1 MNKLV
6 LTIAIATTAI
16 FSSSAFAQNAERGK
30 ELFNTCIQCH
40 AADGNGVAEKKAPR
54 LSGQHDWYVLKQLQ
68 DFKSGVRKNPDM
80 DPYIKSLSE
89 QDFKDLAA
97 YIITL

>member
-6 LTIAIATTAI
+6 LTIAIAASSI
-16 FSSSAFAQNAERGK
+16 FSTTTFAQNAEKGK

-40 AADGNGVAEKKAPR
+40 GADGNGIVEKKAPR

-68 DFKSGVRKNPDM
+68 DFRSGVRKNPDM
-80 DPYIKSLSE
+80 DPYIKPLSE

>member
-6 LTIAIATTAI
+6 LTITIATGAL
-16 FSSSAFAQNAERGK
+16 FSFNTFAQNVEKGK

-40 AADGNGVAEKKAPR
+40 GADANGNPEKKAPR